1 MALDPL
7 PQMSSNGIQILDKLP
22 EAGLS
27 SGSGDSEV
35 VCCGGKPASPA
46 DQNEQPGYQITHFV
60 ERFLETAIGA
70 VPQVRTK
77 LQWQDR
83 LGQMRARIG
92 ISRDFYRVA
101 PGLYAV
107 GKPDEKSEVLVTASY
122 KLSFDSLRQELSD
135 LNAWIL
141 VIDTH
146 GINVWCAAGK
156 GTFGTKELI
165 SRVRRTRLDQLV
177 SHRRL
182 ILPQLGATG
191 VTAKTVRKETG
202 FRVVWGPVRAD
213 DIRRFLENGRKADV
227 KMRTVTFPLLER
239 LVLIPVEFYTIKVK
253 WAMWATIAVFV
264 LSGIGPHIYSV
275 AAAWQRGW
283 LFMAALLGGAVAG
296 NGLVPAFLPW
306 LPGRAFAI
314 KGAVAGLILG
324 ALLLLFMS
332 VTAVEALALLLLV
345 VSIASY
351 TGMNFT
357 GSTPFTS
364 PTGVEKEMRQCM
376 PFQISGVLIAM
387 IAWMAAPFLQG

>member
-7 PQMSSNGIQILDKLP
+7 PQTSSNGIQILDKLP

-27 SGSGDSEV
+27 SGSGNSEV

-46 DQNEQPGYQITHFV
+46 DQNEQPGYQINHFV
-60 ERFLETAIGA
+60 ERFLKTAIGA

-83 LGQMRARIG
+83 LGQLRARIG

-107 GKPDEKSEVLVTASY
+107 GEPDEKSEVLVTASY
-122 KLSFDSLRQELSD
+122 KLSFDSLRRELSGI
-135 LNAWIL
+135 NAWIL

-156 GTFGTKELI
+156 GTFGTQELI

-202 FRVVWGPVRAD
+202 FRVVWGPVQASA
-213 DIRRFLENGRKADV
+213 IHRFLENGRKADP
-227 KMRTVTFPLLER
+227 KMRTVTFTLLER
-239 LVLIPVEFYTIKVK
+239 LVLIPVEFYSIKIK
-253 WAMWATIAVFV
+253 WVLWTALTALV
-264 LSGIGPHIYSV
+264 LSGIGPQIFSIS
-275 AAAWQRGW
+275 AAWQRGW
-283 LFMAALLGGAVAG
+283 LFMLALLVGAVAG
-296 NGLVPAFLPW
+296 NGLVPALLPW
-306 LPGRAFAI
+306 LPGRAFAV
-314 KGAVAGLILG
+314 KGALAGLAVG
-324 ALLLLFMS
+324 ALWLLFIS
-332 VTAVEALALLLLV
+332 VTAVEAVALLLLV
-345 VSIASY
+345 TSFSSFA
-351 TGMNFT
+351 GMNFT

-364 PTGVEKEMRQCM
+364 PTGVEKEMRQFM
-376 PFQISGVLIAM
+376 PFQILGLLIAM
-387 IAWMAAPFLQG
+387 IAWLTAPFL